1 MRKRRPRGFRPLWD
15 QLIDRCLPSGFTP
28 AQVTTAYGLNAIS
41 FTSSGTTVTG
51 NGAGQTIALIETYH
65 DPNIQASLNAFDAAE
80 GLPNITLNVID
91 QAGTQ
96 TNTGWAQEESLDVE
110 WAHAIAPGAN
120 IVVIEA
126 APGNSETQE
135 LNNLMTA
142 VQTANKT
149 AGVTVVS
156 MSWGFNE
163 FSNESSYDSNFTT
176 PGITYIA
183 SSGDNGSVLWPAS
196 SPNVVAVG
204 GTSLNL
210 TSSGSYQSE
219 SGWVDTGGGL
229 SLYEAEPAYQD
240 SVQSTGSRST
250 PDVSFDA
257 DPNTGV
263 AVYVISPTALRAR
276 DNGTSSAARASV
288 LRPGPGSSPSPTR
301 AVPSP
306 VRRA

>member
-1 MRKRRPRGFRPLWD
+1 M
-15 QLIDRCLPSGFTP
+15 
-28 AQVTTAYGLNAIS
+28 
-41 FTSSGTTVTG
+41 
-51 NGAGQTIALIETYH
+51 
-65 DPNIQASLNAFDAAE
+65 
-80 GLPNITLNVID
+80 ID
-91 QAGTQ
+91 QAGSQ

-120 IVVIEA
+120 IVVVEA
-126 APGNSETQE
+126 APGNTETQE
-135 LNNLMTA
+135 LTNLMTA

-163 FSNESSYDSNFTT
+163 FSNEASYDSNFTT

-183 SSGDNGSVLWPAS
+183 SSGDSGNVEWPAA

-210 TSSGSYQSE
+210 SSSGSYQSE
-219 SGWVDTGGGL
+219 SGWIDTGGGL
-229 SLYEAEPAYQD
+229 SLYEAEPGYQD
-240 SVQSTGSRST
+240 SVQSTGYRST

-263 AVYVISPTALRAR
+263 AVYVISPNSTSGQGQW
-276 DNGTSSAARASV
+276 DVFGGTSVGAPSWA
-288 LRPGPGSSPSPTR
+288 GSSPSPTR
-301 AVPSP
+301 AVRSP
-306 VRRA
+306 ARRA